1 MDRPPGGRMAMRPV
15 ETVKPYGGRLSS
27 CDSRH
32 LSSLCGG
39 FRLSRHGSILYLP
52 AIIYIIRSVYA
63 GQDDEGRSPMRSE
76 QVESIRSC

>member
-1 MDRPPGGRMAMRPV
+1 MRPV
-15 ETVKPYGGRLSS
+15 ESVKPYGRLLPSR
-27 CDSRH
+27 DGRH

-39 FRLSRHGSILYLP
+39 FALSRHRSILYLP

-63 GQDDEGRSPMRSE
+63 GQEDEGRGPMRSD